1 MVKGAI
7 VIMADAQ
14 TVQIQTE
21 TRGTVPEDMPGFA
34 VHQVSSLLRAAPEP
48 VLFARVK
55 LTMSADPAVKRPAIA
70 QMSIDLNGRLIRA
83 QAAGGTMREAVEHA
97 CDRLRIRLGR
107 ATRNWEALRGGRPV
121 PGPGEWRH
129 QSLPAPRLPYFPR
142 PPGERTIVRH
152 KSYALARQTPDEAAA
167 DAELMD
173 YDFYLF
179 TEKST
184 GEDGVIYRTAD
195 GYRLA
200 LARRRTQRLGPVDPS
215 ITVSKMPAPR
225 LLVTEAAT
233 RLEATG
239 QPFLFFVNAGTGR
252 GNLIYHRYDGHYG
265 LIAPTTRLPARA
277 GAALGLSARLSSTNA
292 VLPLPTDGTHVQV
305 MSEVGGNCRA
315 GRGPYRND
323 RETGNR
329 RPAREPAIR
338 PRTAMNV
345 VEADG
350 ATVPVHS
357 GSES

>member
-1 MVKGAI
+1 
-7 VIMADAQ
+7 MARSGKDLHD
-14 TVQIQTE
+14 E
-21 TRGTVPEDMPGFA
+21 RRPEREAREAKAKA
-34 VHQVSSLLRAAPEP
+34 VCASCP
-48 VLFARVK
+48 V
-55 LTMSADPAVKRPAIA
+55 
-70 QMSIDLNGRLIRA
+70 RA
-83 QAAGGTMREAVEHA
+83 Q
-97 CDRLRIRLGR
+97 
-107 ATRNWEALRGGRPV
+107 
-121 PGPGEWRH
+121 
-129 QSLPAPRLPYFPR
+129 
-142 PPGERTIVRH
+142 
-152 KSYALARQTPDEAAA
+152 
-167 DAELMD
+167 
-173 YDFYLF
+173 
-179 TEKST
+179 
-184 GEDGVIYRTAD
+184 
-195 GYRLA
+195 
-200 LARRRTQRLGPVDPS
+200 
-215 ITVSKMPAPR
+215 MPAPR

-233 RLEATG
+233 GLEATG